1 MRLIKCI
8 LTAND
13 CYKAGR
19 TITPKG
25 VMVHSTG
32 ANNPLVARYVQP
44 VEGQSNEAQLKA
56 EIGGNR
62 NANDWNNPGLD
73 VCTHAFVGKLADGG
87 VGTVQTLPWNHRGW
101 HAGTGTS
108 GGSANNTHIAFEI
121 CEDDLTDE
129 GYFRKVYQEAVELTA
144 MLCKTYNLNPLADGV
159 VICHSEGHQRGIAS
173 NHSDVMHWFPKFDK
187 SMDTFRSD
195 VAKALGSNGGSSG
208 GSGSTSNPGTG
219 GTIVKGSVVRVKQG
233 AKTYDG
239 GSLASF
245 VYGRD
250 HVVSEVSGDRC
261 VITYNGVVVAA
272 VRKSDL
278 TLVSGG
284 GSSSDKPTT
293 PAPVPTQ
300 KIVKGSVV
308 RVKQG
313 AKDYNGGGLAS
324 FVYTRD
330 HIVSEVSGDRCVITY
345 NGVVVAAVRK
355 SDLTLVSGGGSSSNA
370 KPTAPATAPAKEIV
384 KGSVVRVKSGAKDYN
399 GGGLAGFVYTR
410 DHVVSEVSGDRCVI
424 TYGGAVVAAVR
435 KSDLTLVSGGS
446 TTSSSKPTTT
456 AQIVKGSTVRV
467 NQGAKTYDGGG
478 LASFVYTRDHIVSE
492 VSGDRC
498 VITYNGVV
506 VAAVRKSDLT
516 LV

>member
-19 TITPKG
+19 TINPKG

-44 VEGQSNEAQLKA
+44 SNNDPNRDSLQAT
-56 EIGGNR
+56 IGGNR
-62 NANDWNNPGLD
+62 NNNDWNNPGLD
-73 VCTHAFVGKLADGG
+73 VCTHAFIGKLADGG

-108 GGSANNTHIAFEI
+108 GGTANNTHIAFEI

-159 VICHSEGHQRGIAS
+159 VICHSEGCQRGIAS
-173 NHSDVMHWFPKFDK
+173 NHGDVMHWFPKFNK
-187 SMDTFRSD
+187 SMDTFRAD

-308 RVKQG
+308 RVKSGAKTYEGGGLASYVYSRDHVVSEVSGDRCVITYGGVVVAAVKKSDLTMVSGGGSSGTSKPSTSTTKAVQKGSVVRVKQG

-324 FVYTRD
+324 FVYTRN
-330 HIVSEVSGDRCVITY
+330 HVVSEVSGDRCVITY

-355 SDLTLVSGGGSSSNA
+355 SDLTLV
-370 KPTAPATAPAKEIV
+370 
-384 KGSVVRVKSGAKDYN
+384 
-399 GGGLAGFVYTR
+399 
-410 DHVVSEVSGDRCVI
+410 
-424 TYGGAVVAAVR
+424 
-435 KSDLTLVSGGS
+435 
-446 TTSSSKPTTT
+446 
-456 AQIVKGSTVRV
+456 
-467 NQGAKTYDGGG
+467 
-478 LASFVYTRDHIVSE
+478 
-492 VSGDRC
+492 
-498 VITYNGVV
+498 
-506 VAAVRKSDLT
+506 
-516 LV
+516 

>member
-1 MRLIKCI
+1 MKLIKCL
-8 LTAND
+8 LTQND

-32 ANNPLVARYVQP
+32 DNNPLVARYVQP
-44 VEGQSNEAQLKA
+44 SDNDPNRDSLQAS
-56 EIGGNR
+56 IGGNR

-73 VCTHAFVGKLADGG
+73 VCTHAFVGKLADGS
-87 VGTVQTLPWNHRGW
+87 VGTVQTLPWNCLGW
-101 HAGTGTS
+101 HAGGN
-108 GGSANNTHIAFEI
+108 ANNTHISFEI
-121 CEDDLTDE
+121 CEDALTDE
-129 GYFRKVYQEAVELTA
+129 SYFEKVYQEAVELTA

-159 VICHSEGHQRGIAS
+159 VICHSEGYQRGVAS
-173 NHSDVMHWFPKFDK
+173 NHGDVMHWFPKFDK

-239 GSLASF
+239 GGLASF
-245 VYGRD
+245 VYTRD
-250 HVVSEVSGDRC
+250 HIVSEVSGDRC

-284 GSSSDKPTT
+284 GSSSNAKPTA
-293 PAPVPTQ
+293 PAPAPS
-300 KIVKGSVV
+300 KGIVKGSVV

-355 SDLTLVSGGGSSSNA
+355 SDLTLV
-370 KPTAPATAPAKEIV
+370 
-384 KGSVVRVKSGAKDYN
+384 
-399 GGGLAGFVYTR
+399 
-410 DHVVSEVSGDRCVI
+410 
-424 TYGGAVVAAVR
+424 
-435 KSDLTLVSGGS
+435 
-446 TTSSSKPTTT
+446 
-456 AQIVKGSTVRV
+456 
-467 NQGAKTYDGGG
+467 
-478 LASFVYTRDHIVSE
+478 
-492 VSGDRC
+492 
-498 VITYNGVV
+498 
-506 VAAVRKSDLT
+506 
-516 LV
+516 